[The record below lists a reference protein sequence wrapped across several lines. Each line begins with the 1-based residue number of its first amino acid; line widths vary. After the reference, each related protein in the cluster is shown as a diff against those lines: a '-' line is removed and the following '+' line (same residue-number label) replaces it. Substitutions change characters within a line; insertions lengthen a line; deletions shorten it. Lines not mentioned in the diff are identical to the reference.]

1 MRSEPGSPG
10 LTVETPPTP
19 AQATL
24 DEQFVALASL
34 FTQTLRSLAGASP
47 PPGVL
52 RDARERGSLGKRHLP
67 ALLSITFS
75 GSLSVSELA
84 ARLGLGLSTTST
96 LVGELSRAG
105 LLERSEDEADHRRT
119 IVRLDER
126 HREEITVWAR
136 HVLAPLQ
143 RTLERL
149 RPDERAVFLEGWRI
163 LHEEAAIAGE
173 RPGAQA

>member
-1 MRSEPGSPG
+1 M
-10 LTVETPPTP
+10 TVKAPVTDAE
-19 AQATL
+19 AAI
-24 DEQFVALASL
+24 DKQFTSLASL
-34 FTQTLRSLAGASP
+34 FTQTLRSLAAASP
-47 PPGVL
+47 PPVVL
-52 RDARERGSLGKRHLP
+52 RDAKERGSLGKRHLP
-67 ALLSITFS
+67 ALLTVTFS

-105 LLERSEDEADHRRT
+105 LLERSEDETDHRRT

-126 HREEITVWAR
+126 HRDAITAWAR
-136 HVLAPLQ
+136 DALAPLR

-149 RPDERAVFLEGWRI
+149 TPEGRELFLDGWRI

-173 RPGAQA
+173 RRDTSA